1 MAKKRKTAGLTKKP
15 ATDRS
20 SLSADKREHRTPPAA
35 GLTRR
40 GFMQGVGVAGGV
52 AVVAKS
58 AHAAAKPKVL
68 PAKKVPITL
77 NVNGKDHK
85 LKVEPRVTLLRAL
98 RNDLD
103 MTGSKEVC
111 DRGSCGACS
120 VHLDGQLV
128 TSCMVLAVDAIGK
141 RVTTIE
147 GLAEGD
153 KLHPIQ
159 QAFVECDALQCG
171 FCTPGMIMACKSILD
186 KNKKPTLHQI
196 KKGLSGNI
204 CRCGTYNNIFAAV
217 NAASKN
223 V

>member
-1 MAKKRKTAGLTKKP
+1 MAKKRQIDKLENSKATTPSPHGETKGADDAKTGF
-15 ATDRS
+15 
-20 SLSADKREHRTPPAA
+20 
-35 GLTRR
+35 TRR
-40 GFMQGVGVAGGV
+40 GFMQGVGAAGGAV
-52 AVVAKS
+52 AIAS
-58 AHAAAKPKVL
+58 EANAAKPAKVL

-98 RNDLD
+98 RNELD

-120 VHLDGQLV
+120 VQLDGQLV

-186 KNKKPTLHQI
+186 KNKKPTLLQI

>member
-1 MAKKRKTAGLTKKP
+1 M
-15 ATDRS
+15 
-20 SLSADKREHRTPPAA
+20 PAA
-35 GLTRR
+35 LRC
-40 GFMQGVGVAGGV
+40 
-52 AVVAKS
+52 VAKE
-58 AHAAAKPKVL
+58 AGAAAAKPAKVL

-103 MTGSKEVC
+103 LTGSKEVC

-120 VHLDGQLV
+120 VHLDGALV
-128 TSCMVLAVDAIGK
+128 TSCMVLAVDAVGK

-147 GLAEGD
+147 GLAQGD

-159 QAFVECDALQCG
+159 QAFLDHDALQCG
-171 FCTPGMIMACKSILD
+171 FCTPGMVMACKAVLD
-186 KNKKPTLHQI
+186 QNKAPTLHQI

-204 CRCGTYNNIFAAV
+204 CRCGTYTNIFAAV
-217 NAASKN
+217 QTAAKN
-223 V
+223 I